1 MFNYKLIIMEKYH
14 MLNRPDREILVDSNI
29 NKMLY
34 AGKYIVISMCSNNEP
49 YIVTLSYGY
58 DMDSNALYFH

>member
-1 MFNYKLIIMEKYH
+1 
-14 MLNRPDREILVDSNI
+14 MLNRSDREILVDSNI